1 MKFKHQSLFWEICMR
16 KGAKRVKLFTQHRSR
31 TITLG
36 VCLATCMISSAFGS
50 SLVSEFNPISNA
62 VEVNYIATDQ
72 HVHQLWFNGAW
83 HVTDL
88 TTDTGAPNVAAGSA
102 LVSEF
107 NPIANPN
114 TVELNYIG
122 TDQHV
127 HQFWFNGTWHVGDLT
142 AATGAPNVAA
152 GSALASQFNSL
163 ENTAEVYYIGTDQHV
178 PQSWFNGTWHAG
190 DLTAATGASNVA
202 AGSALASQFNSLENT
217 AEVYYIGT
225 DQHVH
230 QFWINGTW
238 HAGDLTAATG
248 ASNVAA
254 GSALASAFNPIANP
268 HTVEVNYIGTDQ
280 HVHQFWFNG
289 TWHVGDLTAGTRAPN
304 AAAGSALAS
313 EFNPISNAVEV
324 NHIGT
329 DQHVHQFWFNG
340 TWHVQDLTAGTGAP
354 NAAAGSALASE
365 FNPISNA

>member
-178 PQSWFNGTWHAG
+178 
-190 DLTAATGASNVA
+190 
-202 AGSALASQFNSLENT
+202 
-217 AEVYYIGT
+217 
-225 DQHVH
+225 H

-289 TWHVGDLTAGTRAPN
+289 TWHVGDLTAGTGAPN

-354 NAAAGSALASE
+354 NAA
-365 FNPISNA
+365 P

>member
-178 PQSWFNGTWHAG
+178 
-190 DLTAATGASNVA
+190 
-202 AGSALASQFNSLENT
+202 
-217 AEVYYIGT
+217 
-225 DQHVH
+225 H

-354 NAAAGSALASE
+354 NAA
-365 FNPISNA
+365 P